1 MSIFDRG
8 DYRAFLVVTPADDL
22 DRVLFAFPIF
32 EGEKASEVFKYYR
45 YLYFP
50 DLARVRMRDND
61 MDRLEDLGLVHA
73 DVDVMGDKFKIAT
86 CHPGKLLW
94 KPIVQQWEEQWVFDH
109 LVATTGQMP
118 PQHARHFKGGQEI
131 QHKVSTAFSESVR
144 WYTAVIF
151 TCFAALIVMSSNNR
165 NSSN

>member
-8 DYRAFLVVTPADDL
+8 DYRAFLVVTPANDL
-22 DRVLFAFPIF
+22 DRALFAFPIF

-50 DLARVRMRDND
+50 DLARVSMRDND

-86 CHPGKLLW
+86 CHPGKALW
-94 KPIVQQWEEQWVFDH
+94 KPVVQQWEDQWVFDH

-118 PQHARHFKGGQEI
+118 QPHPRVFRGGQEI
-131 QHKVSTAFSESVR
+131 QNKVAETFSECVR
-144 WYTAVIF
+144 RYTLILF
-151 TCFAALIVMSSNNR
+151 TAFAALIVMSSSR
-165 NSSN
+165 NTDN